1 MARKK
6 PPRIATTPTPLT
18 GLVAFRLIHLA
29 DTISRAATLVFEK
42 QFGLNNS
49 ELRAMIALRDMQPLT
64 IAQLSRAGRIDKAWV
79 SRSVASLLD
88 RGLVSREAHPTDQRM
103 ALIRLTA
110 TGLDLHAH
118 FRAGRSRAAEAA
130 AGGAVATRRISRHR
144 LAPKECRSIA
154 ERAVDWI
161 AAGAA
166 SGARPA
172 RTAAD
177 RS

>member
-6 PPRIATTPTPLT
+6 AAHRETPTPLT

-64 IAQLSRAGRIDKAWV
+64 IAQLSRAGHIDKAWV

-110 TGLDLHAH
+110 SRARPDARL
-118 FRAGRSRAAEAA
+118 RAGRSRAAEAT
-130 AGGAVATRRISRHR
+130 AGGVVATRRISRHR

-161 AAGAA
+161 AAGA
-166 SGARPA
+166 PA
-172 RTAAD
+172 LSMTREPAAD

>member
-6 PPRIATTPTPLT
+6 AAHRETPTPLT

-64 IAQLSRAGRIDKAWV
+64 IAQLSRAGHIDKAWV

-103 ALIRLTA
+103 ALIRLTP
-110 TGLDLHAH
+110 TGLDLTRTFEPVAHARQKRLLAGLSQRDA
-118 FRAGRSRAAEAA
+118 FRVIDLLQKNADQ
-130 AGGAVATRRISRHR
+130 
-144 LAPKECRSIA
+144 LLKE
-154 ERAVDWI
+154 
-161 AAGAA
+161 
-166 SGARPA
+166 P
-172 RTAAD
+172 
-177 RS
+177 

>member
-6 PPRIATTPTPLT
+6 AAHRETPTPLT

-64 IAQLSRAGRIDKAWV
+64 IAQLSRAGHIDKAWV

-110 TGLDLHAH
+110 TGLDLTRTFEPVAHARQNRLLAGLSQRDA
-118 FRAGRSRAAEAA
+118 FRVIDLLQKNADQ
-130 AGGAVATRRISRHR
+130 
-144 LAPKECRSIA
+144 LLKE
-154 ERAVDWI
+154 
-161 AAGAA
+161 
-166 SGARPA
+166 P
-172 RTAAD
+172 
-177 RS
+177 

>member
-6 PPRIATTPTPLT
+6 AAAHREMPTPLT

-64 IAQLSRAGRIDKAWV
+64 IAELSRAGHIDKAWV
-79 SRSVASLLD
+79 SRSVASLLG

-110 TGLDLHAH
+110 AGLGLTRDFEPVAHARQKRLLAGLSQREAFRVIDLLQKNADQ
-118 FRAGRSRAAEAA
+118 
-130 AGGAVATRRISRHR
+130 
-144 LAPKECRSIA
+144 LLKE
-154 ERAVDWI
+154 
-161 AAGAA
+161 
-166 SGARPA
+166 P
-172 RTAAD
+172 
-177 RS
+177 

>member
-6 PPRIATTPTPLT
+6 AAHRETPTPLT

-64 IAQLSRAGRIDKAWV
+64 IAQLSRAGHIDKAWV

-110 TGLDLHAH
+110 AGLDLTRAFEPVAHARQKRLLAGLSQRDA
-118 FRAGRSRAAEAA
+118 FRVIDLLQKNADQ
-130 AGGAVATRRISRHR
+130 
-144 LAPKECRSIA
+144 LLKE
-154 ERAVDWI
+154 
-161 AAGAA
+161 
-166 SGARPA
+166 P
-172 RTAAD
+172 
-177 RS
+177 